1 MSVQQTPSF
10 TIVQSN
16 TWTQFT
22 FQDWSWNE
30 TSNKDVQGSLNSN
43 EYIQVWVNETYRMW
57 QGV

>member
-10 TIVQSN
+10 TVVQSN

-22 FQDWSWNE
+22 SQDWSWDE

-43 EYIQVWVNETYRMW
+43 E
-57 QGV
+57 